1 MKGRARILLG
11 VMALILL
18 CSVFASAQKLYPI
31 PTVEKLLRPGLT
43 VVKYDRTAYY
53 FSNNEPVVITLTKL
67 DDRYVDLKIETALP
81 VPTTVV
87 TLWWGDFPFNTLTV
101 GTGGDN
107 SWTLDSE
114 TGYAEK

>member
-11 VMALILL
+11 VVALILL
-18 CSVFASAQKLYPI
+18 CCSFLSAQKIYSI
-31 PTVEKLLRPGLT
+31 PTLEKLLRPGQT
-43 VVKYDRTAYY
+43 VVKYDRIAYNFY
-53 FSNNEPVVITLTKL
+53 NNDPIVVTFTKL
-67 DDRYVDLKIETALP
+67 DDRFVDLKIEPTLP

-87 TLWWGDFPFNTLTV
+87 VLWWGDFPFNTLTV
-101 GTGGDN
+101 ETGGDN